1 MASSTTTW
9 DMVEKVLPHTSRI
22 LLYGPPGTGKTSLAF
37 ADGCEPYSVQCHEET
52 SVAEIVG
59 HFVPVGDRFI
69 WVDGPALAAWRL
81 GKRLLIDEIDL
92 ASGPV
97 LSMLRGICND
107 PSVARITIPDECLA
121 GMDRTEILEMLKLGK
136 VLKTLKPTAGF
147 QVIATMNGIPS
158 DLDEPLADRFPVKA
172 YIPCPH
178 PNAIA
183 SLPVDMRKMARA
195 CTKEGVEDERRIG
208 VRSWKAFAE
217 LREKVGEDVA
227 ALAIFD
233 ARAGDVMDAV
243 KLARTE
249 VKEREKVGMPEPEP
263 VLTASDPGS
272 RVGEMVDAIEDRVY
286 PAAYYLKTG
295 QRGRPPRA
303 ECPTHGKLTHRNAVV
318 SPGGYLC
325 CKRCDPSG
333 LGKDFIAEPGMW
345 TKREKRGDE
354 WVSVK

>member
-1 MASSTTTW
+1 MASSTATW
-9 DMVEKVLPHTSRI
+9 EMVEQVLPHSSRI

-37 ADGCEPYSVQCHEET
+37 ADGSEPYSIQCHEET

-121 GMDRTEILEMLKLGK
+121 GMDRAEILEMLKLGK

-183 SLPVDMRKMARA
+183 SLPVDMRKMAKA

-208 VRSWKAFAE
+208 IRSWKAFAE

-249 VKEREKVGMPEPEP
+249 EKVPEP
-263 VLTASDPGS
+263 VIESAMPNYTSRSTADEA
-272 RVGEMVDAIEDRVY
+272 RDAVSALADKIEDRVY
-286 PAAYYLKTG
+286 PAAYYLRTG

-303 ECPTHGKLTHRNAVV
+303 ECSVHGKMTHRTAIVDE
-318 SPGGYLC
+318 GGNLC
-325 CKRCDPSG
+325 CKRCDALAAPAG
-333 LGKDFIAEPGMW
+333 RW
-345 TKREKRGDE
+345 TKRERREGG
-354 WVSVK
+354 WVSA